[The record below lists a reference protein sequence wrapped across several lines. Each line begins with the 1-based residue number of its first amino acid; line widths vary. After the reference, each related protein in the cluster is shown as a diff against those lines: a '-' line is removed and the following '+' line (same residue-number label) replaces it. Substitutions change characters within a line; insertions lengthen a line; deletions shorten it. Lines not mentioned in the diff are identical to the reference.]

1 VSVYIN
7 GVARP
12 GPTVAE
18 EVTTLPPP
26 SKDQLNKIVKRRSPD
41 NGVSKAYICVETSGR
56 GYQWAQI
63 ATST

>member
-12 GPTVAE
+12 VPAVAE

-26 SKDQLNKIVKRRSPD
+26 SKEQLNKIVKYRNPD
-41 NGVSKAYICVETSGR
+41 NRVSKAYICVENSGR
-56 GYQWAQI
+56 GYQWSQI
-63 ATST
+63 ATSM